1 MGQLARQFANGFRD
15 ILLGVKGSDIGKND
29 LDAPIDFGEVNPLF
43 KTTVSSEGEDRLIKE
58 GQILDPY
65 TAEDRMRYPIA
76 EGFPVKDEYNFDSN
90 FEPRFYSGSKSE
102 IQTKEEVFSEST
114 GDITYDFQ
122 RFEPEADNPY
132 FKPVVNN
139 PRTGPRGDDL
149 LLHENIPESS
159 STELMPFYSTIE
171 SSLRSLNIKNTG
183 MLGKQ
188 IKQKLNKVKNYNE
201 EEAAFIGFNL
211 DDNTTYTN
219 KDLNKLLE
227 DKGIIVTANIKTKSD
242 TLNRLKKE
250 NASVN
255 TIYDKDKDW
264 SYSQTQRQNI
274 KNVIND
280 KDLARKYPDNP
291 SDSFELS
298 INVNP
303 VFVKGSD
310 TYEGRA
316 NFIDRNIG
324 VTHSINS
331 EAGPTLAHAR
341 GDVYTTHD
349 GIKEILM
356 SEFQTDAMRDL
367 KGPNAIGYKGISKK
381 PNPEDLNDE
390 LDRVNS
396 GERFRWSDD
405 DARSIPDIEL
415 LSDALMLNARPNRRR
430 DSLIRAAAGP
440 EEQASIDTRTRLLAF
455 QPRYGKYKDLE
466 RSEIAFLLN
475 DSPKDRVAYEYQ
487 YLLEQNW
494 NFEVGLSGPPGN
506 TKMDPRITGP
516 QSEILTLKDQFR
528 GYGDDPLSN
537 YGDRTRM
544 TGGGVRNRSQ
554 GILGISDKEL
564 KEKLD
569 RVNTFID
576 NAKPTFAKDIKYSN
590 GATLY
595 KKGDQVTQEKLDK
608 IVDKK
613 VTEDI
618 DISFF
623 KAQDYMSDNLSRM
636 DKKLIINMNET
647 SHVPALYLE
656 RLSNKTLFDNHKREI
671 KTISLA
677 PIKNQRQGPLDKR
690 KLSQQTIVKEPEF
703 AERKLPIP
711 TGRYSAPERYLEK
724 LLQSIIVYAKREG
737 IDTIR
742 IPAPFDI
749 GKERGLNFLKSSVL
763 KDNYIIS
770 MDRALKNITTEEPKI
785 KVKRTQRENPY
796 KGRREDWENDQE
808 VELDLDDYLIDNV
821 EGETVYDTL
830 QRQGYFGDRDPLNE
844 DFIPNVENADDLA
857 GAGIFQD
864 ADRETVDLATGNVT
878 SIGQYRPGP
887 EEKIWDASK
896 PRFKEMITI
905 DIKGLKL
912 DNIEGLKGR
921 YAKGGLV
928 TAPNNGLMSR

>member
-1 MGQLARQFANGFRD
+1 MGLIARQLANGFRD
-15 ILLGVKGSDIGKND
+15 ILLGMRKDDIGKND
-29 LDAPIDFGEVNPLF
+29 IDAPIDLGEVNPLF

-76 EGFPVKDEYNFDSN
+76 ESFPVKDEYNFDSS

-102 IQTKEEVFSEST
+102 ILTREEVADG
-114 GDITYDFQ
+114 GDAFITYDFQ
-122 RFEPEADNPY
+122 RFEPEGNNPN
-132 FKPVVNN
+132 FAPVVNN

-149 LLHENIPESS
+149 TITSDTIPESA

-188 IKQKLNKVKNYNE
+188 IKQKLSKIKKYNE

-242 TLNRLKKE
+242 TLKRLKKE
-250 NASVN
+250 NYHVDD
-255 TIYDKDKDW
+255 IYDADRNW
-264 SYSQTQRQNI
+264 SHSQTQRQSI
-274 KNVIND
+274 ENVIND
-280 KDLARKYPDNP
+280 KDLAHLKYPDNP

-316 NFIDRNIG
+316 NFINKNIG
-324 VTHSINS
+324 ATHSINE

-349 GIKEILM
+349 GTKEILM
-356 SEFQTDAMRDL
+356 SEFQTDAMRAL
-367 KGPNAIGYKGISKK
+367 KGREAIGYKGNYKDIDLQEDPFAFSSSIDPYNLPNPKK
-381 PNPEDLNDE
+381 PGTIIENPGF
-390 LDRVNS
+390 V
-396 GERFRWSDD
+396 
-405 DARSIPDIEL
+405 
-415 LSDALMLNARPNRRR
+415 
-430 DSLIRAAAGP
+430 
-440 EEQASIDTRTRLLAF
+440 
-455 QPRYGKYKDLE
+455 
-466 RSEIAFLLN
+466 
-475 DSPKDRVAYEYQ
+475 
-487 YLLEQNW
+487 
-494 NFEVGLSGPPGN
+494 
-506 TKMDPRITGP
+506 
-516 QSEILTLKDQFR
+516 
-528 GYGDDPLSN
+528 
-537 YGDRTRM
+537 
-544 TGGGVRNRSQ
+544 
-554 GILGISDKEL
+554 
-564 KEKLD
+564 
-569 RVNTFID
+569 
-576 NAKPTFAKDIKYSN
+576 
-590 GATLY
+590 
-595 KKGDQVTQEKLDK
+595 
-608 IVDKK
+608 
-613 VTEDI
+613 
-618 DISFF
+618 
-623 KAQDYMSDNLSRM
+623 
-636 DKKLIINMNET
+636 
-647 SHVPALYLE
+647 
-656 RLSNKTLFDNHKREI
+656 
-671 KTISLA
+671 
-677 PIKNQRQGPLDKR
+677 
-690 KLSQQTIVKEPEF
+690 
-703 AERKLPIP
+703 ERKLPIP

-749 GKERGLNFLKSSVL
+749 GKERGLNFLKGSVL

-796 KGRREDWENDQE
+796 KGKRESWESANDE
-808 VELDLDDYLIDNV
+808 DIDVDLGGPLD
-821 EGETVYDTL
+821 
-830 QRQGYFGDRDPLNE
+830 E

-864 ADRETVDLATGNVT
+864 VD
-878 SIGQYRPGP
+878 SDWQYKPGP
-887 EEKIWDASK
+887 KEEIWDASK
-896 PRFKEMITI
+896 PRFKEIITI

-912 DNIEGLKGR
+912 ANIEGLKGR

-928 TAPNNGLMSR
+928 TAPSNGLMSR

>member
-1 MGQLARQFANGFRD
+1 MGQIARQFANGFRD
-15 ILLGVKGSDIGKND
+15 ILLGMRKDDIGKND
-29 LDAPIDFGEVNPLF
+29 IDAPIDFGEVNPLF

-102 IQTKEEVFSEST
+102 ILTKEEVLEEST

-122 RFEPEADNPY
+122 RFEPEGNNPN
-132 FKPVVNN
+132 FAPVVDN

-149 LLHENIPESS
+149 TITSDTTPESA

-188 IKQKLNKVKNYNE
+188 IKQKLSKVKNYNE

-250 NASVN
+250 NQSVD
-255 TIYDKDKDW
+255 TIYDADREW
-264 SYSQTQRQNI
+264 SYSQTQRQRI
-274 KNVIND
+274 ENVIND
-280 KDLARKYPDNP
+280 EDLAQKYPDNP

-316 NFIDRNIG
+316 NFIDKNIG
-324 VTHSINS
+324 LTHSINK

-356 SEFQTDAMRDL
+356 SEFQTDAMRTL
-367 KGPNAIGYKGISKK
+367 KGAEAVGYNNRPKK
-381 PNPEDLNDE
+381 PNYSDE
-390 LDRVNS
+390 YFEKEVNS
-396 GERFRWSDD
+396 VGEGE
-405 DARSIPDIEL
+405 II
-415 LSDALMLNARPNRRR
+415 SDALMLYKGYKRRR
-430 DSLIRAAAGP
+430 AESSLDALDRHYLDQSRRGIISP
-440 EEQASIDTRTRLLAF
+440 EEQAELDTRTSF
-455 QPRYGKYKDLE
+455 MVKQPFYGEYSDLMP
-466 RSEIAFLLN
+466 SEVLFLRN
-475 DSPKDRVAYEYQ
+475 ESPKDAVKIEYL
-487 YLLEQNW
+487 YLAEQNW
-494 NFEVGLSGPPGN
+494 MNEVGLQGPFGN
-506 TKMDPRITGP
+506 TRSNKGFELI
-516 QSEILTLKDQFR
+516 DQANN
-528 GYGDDPLSN
+528 S
-537 YGDRTRM
+537 
-544 TGGGVRNRSQ
+544 
-554 GILGISDKEL
+554 ISGKFMLVDKPDL
-564 KEKLD
+564 RDKQLD
-569 RVNTFID
+569 TID
-576 NAKPTFAKDIKYSN
+576 NFLYKTTPKFAKDIKYKDGSIF
-590 GATLY
+590 AY
-595 KKGDQVTQEKLDK
+595 EGDHVSTKQLDK
-608 IVDKK
+608 IVDEKLTK
-613 VTEDI
+613 NIE
-618 DISFF
+618 ISFF
-623 KAQDYMSDNLSRM
+623 EFANRDESVFNSYKEIPFKYLLKAADPKYKHTR
-636 DKKLIINMNET
+636 K
-647 SHVPALYLE
+647 
-656 RLSNKTLFDNHKREI
+656 I
-671 KTISLA
+671 KTISLE
-677 PIKNQRQGPLDKR
+677 PIKGQRQGPLDKR
-690 KLSQQTIVKEPEF
+690 QLLKNVKVKNPGF
-703 AERKLPIP
+703 VERKLPIP

-749 GKERGLNFLKSSVL
+749 GKERGLDFLKGSVL

-785 KVKRTQRENPY
+785 KVKRKQRENPY
-796 KGRREDWENDQE
+796 KGKREEWENDE
-808 VELDLDDYLIDNV
+808 DIDVDFGDYLFDTEGNV
-821 EGETVYDTL
+821 NEGDTVDDIL
-830 QRQGYFGDRDPLNE
+830 RGQGYFNDGGPLDE

-857 GAGIFQD
+857 AAGIFQD
-864 ADRETVDLATGNVT
+864 ADRETVDLATGNVNR
-878 SIGQYRPGP
+878 IGTYKPGP
-887 EEKIWDASK
+887 EEKIWDNSK

-912 DNIEGLKGR
+912 VNIEGLKGR

-928 TAPNNGLMSR
+928 TAPSNGLMSR

>member
-15 ILLGVKGSDIGKND
+15 ILLGVKGKDIGKND

-149 LLHENIPESS
+149 TIRRSETAIPESA

-280 KDLARKYPDNP
+280 EDLAQKYPDNP

-316 NFIDRNIG
+316 NFIDKNIG
-324 VTHSINS
+324 LTHSINK

-367 KGPNAIGYKGISKK
+367 KGPNALGYNNRPKK
-381 PNPEDLNDE
+381 PNYSDE
-390 LDRVNS
+390 YFEKEAHSVRE
-396 GERFRWSDD
+396 GE
-405 DARSIPDIEL
+405 I
-415 LSDALMLNARPNRRR
+415 LSDALMLSNFNKRNKAESALDALDRNYAEQSRRGR
-430 DSLIRAAAGP
+430 ISP
-440 EEQASIDTRTRLLAF
+440 EEQAELDTRTSF
-455 QPRYGKYKDLE
+455 MVKQPYYGEYSDLTP
-466 RSEIAFLLN
+466 SEVLFLRN
-475 DSPKDRVAYEYQ
+475 ESPKDAVKIEYL
-487 YLLEQNW
+487 YLSEQNW
-494 NFEVGLSGPPGN
+494 MNEIGLKGPYGN
-506 TKMDPRITGP
+506 TRSDRGFELI
-516 QSEILTLKDQFR
+516 DQAN
-528 GYGDDPLSN
+528 DS
-537 YGDRTRM
+537 
-544 TGGGVRNRSQ
+544 
-554 GILGISDKEL
+554 ISGQFMLVDKPDLRDEQ
-564 KEKLD
+564 LD
-569 RVNTFID
+569 TINNFLYKTTP
-576 NAKPTFAKDIKYSN
+576 KFAKDIKYKDGSIF
-590 GATLY
+590 AY
-595 KKGDQVTQEKLDK
+595 KGDAVSTKQLDK
-608 IVDKK
+608 IVDEELTKNI
-613 VTEDI
+613 E
-618 DISFF
+618 ISFF
-623 KAQDYMSDNLSRM
+623 EFDKNTSFNMSKDFPFKYLLKAADPKYKHTR
-636 DKKLIINMNET
+636 K
-647 SHVPALYLE
+647 
-656 RLSNKTLFDNHKREI
+656 I
-671 KTISLA
+671 KTISLE
-677 PIKNQRQGPLDKR
+677 PIKGQKQGPLDKR
-690 KLSQQTIVKEPEF
+690 QLLKNVKVKNPGF
-703 AERKLPIP
+703 VERKLPIP

-749 GKERGLNFLKSSVL
+749 GKERGIDFLKGSVL

-808 VELDLDDYLIDNV
+808 VEVDFADILLDD
-821 EGETVYDTL
+821 EG
-830 QRQGYFGDRDPLNE
+830 PLDE

-878 SIGQYRPGP
+878 RIGQYKPGP
-887 EEKIWDASK
+887 EEEIWDASK
-896 PRFKEMITI
+896 PRFKEIITI

>member
-1 MGQLARQFANGFRD
+1 MGQIARQLANGFRD
-15 ILLGVKGSDIGKND
+15 ILLGMRKDDIGKND
-29 LDAPIDFGEVNPLF
+29 IDAPIDFGEVNPLF

-76 EGFPVKDEYNFDSN
+76 EGFPVKDEYTFDSN

-102 IQTKEEVFSEST
+102 ILTKEEVLENP
-114 GDITYDFQ
+114 GGLTYDFQ
-122 RFEPEADNPY
+122 RFEPEGNNPN
-132 FKPVVNN
+132 FAPVVNN
-139 PRTGPRGDDL
+139 PRTGARGDNLTITSDTT
-149 LLHENIPESS
+149 PEST

-188 IKQKLNKVKNYNE
+188 IKQQLNKVKNYNE

-250 NASVN
+250 NQSVD
-255 TIYDKDKDW
+255 TIYDADREW
-264 SYSQTQRQNI
+264 SYSQTQRQRI
-274 KNVIND
+274 ENVIND
-280 KDLARKYPDNP
+280 EDLAQKYPDNP

-316 NFIDRNIG
+316 NFINKNIG
-324 VTHSINS
+324 ITHSINR

-349 GIKEILM
+349 GTKEILM
-356 SEFQTDAMRDL
+356 SEFQTDAMRTL
-367 KGPNAIGYKGISKK
+367 KGPEAVGYSGFTKNAYTDRPETRLFDTYQDPFAFSDSFDPYNLPNSKK
-381 PNPEDLNDE
+381 P
-390 LDRVNS
+390 
-396 GERFRWSDD
+396 G
-405 DARSIPDIEL
+405 
-415 LSDALMLNARPNRRR
+415 
-430 DSLIRAAAGP
+430 
-440 EEQASIDTRTRLLAF
+440 
-455 QPRYGKYKDLE
+455 
-466 RSEIAFLLN
+466 
-475 DSPKDRVAYEYQ
+475 
-487 YLLEQNW
+487 
-494 NFEVGLSGPPGN
+494 
-506 TKMDPRITGP
+506 
-516 QSEILTLKDQFR
+516 
-528 GYGDDPLSN
+528 
-537 YGDRTRM
+537 
-544 TGGGVRNRSQ
+544 
-554 GILGISDKEL
+554 
-564 KEKLD
+564 
-569 RVNTFID
+569 
-576 NAKPTFAKDIKYSN
+576 
-590 GATLY
+590 
-595 KKGDQVTQEKLDK
+595 
-608 IVDKK
+608 
-613 VTEDI
+613 
-618 DISFF
+618 
-623 KAQDYMSDNLSRM
+623 
-636 DKKLIINMNET
+636 
-647 SHVPALYLE
+647 
-656 RLSNKTLFDNHKREI
+656 
-671 KTISLA
+671 TI
-677 PIKNQRQGPLDKR
+677 IKNPGF
-690 KLSQQTIVKEPEF
+690 V
-703 AERKLPIP
+703 ERKLPIP

-749 GKERGLNFLKSSVL
+749 GKERGLDFLKGSVL

-796 KGRREDWENDQE
+796 KGRRESWESDE
-808 VELDLDDYLIDNV
+808 DIDVDLGGPLD
-821 EGETVYDTL
+821 
-830 QRQGYFGDRDPLNE
+830 E

-864 ADRETVDLATGNVT
+864 VD
-878 SIGQYRPGP
+878 SDWQYKPGP
-887 EEKIWDASK
+887 KEEIWDASK

-912 DNIEGLKGR
+912 VNIEGLKGR

-928 TAPNNGLMSR
+928 TAPSNGLMSR